1 MKKLSLILPILL
13 DETRILSFDI
23 FKLLHY
29 MEEWEYLKLHYISVV
44 KSKPILQKHEIISK
58 SYSSVLLRS
67 D

>member
-23 FKLLHY
+23 FTLLQY

>member
-29 MEEWEYLKLHYISVV
+29 MEEWEYLKLYYISVV
-44 KSKPILQKHEIISK
+44 KSKPILQKQNN
-58 SYSSVLLRS
+58 L
-67 D
+67 

>member
-44 KSKPILQKHEIISK
+44 KSKLILQKHEIIYESDT
-58 SYSSVLLRS
+58 SVLLRS